1 MCILVNHPSQKHA
14 AAAAAPFLFRK
25 GNISLGTFVLMMWG
39 GWMGG
44 GGLIH
49 KVIFRNRLAAMKPV
63 IELRSSVSVHD

>member
-44 GGLIH
+44 GLIH

>member
-1 MCILVNHPSQKHA
+1 MCILVNHPSQKH

-39 GWMGG
+39 GMDG

>member
-1 MCILVNHPSQKHA
+1 MCILVNHPSQKH

-39 GWMGG
+39 G
-44 GGLIH
+44 GLIH

-63 IELRSSVSVHD
+63 IEVRSSVSVHD

>member
-1 MCILVNHPSQKHA
+1 MCILVNHPSQKH

-25 GNISLGTFVLMMWG
+25 GNISLGTFVLMMW
-39 GWMGG
+39 

>member
-39 GWMGG
+39 G
-44 GGLIH
+44 LIH

>member
-25 GNISLGTFVLMMWG
+25 GNISLGTFVLMIW
-39 GWMGG
+39 

>member
-1 MCILVNHPSQKHA
+1 MCILVNHPSQKH

>member
-1 MCILVNHPSQKHA
+1 MCILVNHPSQKH

-25 GNISLGTFVLMMWG
+25 GNISLGTFVLMIW
-39 GWMGG
+39 